1 MSEPVHVR
9 IGEVCV
15 RSEQGVLF
23 AIGLGSC
30 VGVALYDPRY
40 KVAGLAHVMLPE
52 PPARKT
58 DFVRGRYA
66 RTAIEMLVD
75 QMVEAGARKRGMYAR
90 IVGGA
95 AMFADVLPQEGI
107 GLGERNVAA
116 VIKTLGKHSI
126 PLKAQQTGGSYG
138 RSVFLDADNGTLTIR
153 AVRRDDVV
161 I

>member
-1 MSEPVHVR
+1 MSERVHVR

-15 RSEQGVLF
+15 KADQGVLF

-40 KVAGLAHVMLPE
+40 KVGGLAHVMLPE
-52 PPARKT
+52 PPPRKT
-58 DFVRGRYA
+58 DFLRGRYA
-66 RTAIEMLVD
+66 HTAIEMLVD
-75 QMVEAGARKRGMYAR
+75 QMIEAGARKRGMYAR

-116 VIKTLGKHSI
+116 VIKSLGKHSI
-126 PLKAQQTGGSYG
+126 PLKAQETGGSYG
-138 RSVFLDADNGTLTIR
+138 RSIFLDANDGSLMIR
-153 AVRRDDVV
+153 AVRRDDIV